1 MEDVSRNL
9 QDVLHHCSTEEISGA
24 LVSIDFSKAFDKISH
39 IHILKTLKEKGFGP
53 LFTNM
58 IGDLLYQIKSRISIN
73 GDTSTIFDIQ
83 RSCRQGDP
91 IAPLLFILATDTLN
105 DVINK
110 TKSIKGVKI
119 GNKSKTNDS
128 FADDVTFC
136 LTGNQKELTNSIRKI
151 YEILNNFK
159 ATSGLK
165 INSEKTKI
173 IKIGTWNNNHK
184 TLPFNTVESLT
195 ILGSPIS
202 PSQTD
207 IDGEIQKEILER
219 IEDGMKFYKKL
230 TLNPIEKSYIWN
242 SLIVSKIIHL
252 MRQSPFNPETC
263 SQINEKRKL
272 FFWGEKRPSIS
283 ISRLESRSKDGG
295 FGLINTETLWRAM
308 NLDWIR
314 RLPKSDELWAYN
326 IKRAYKECY
335 KIEVEED
342 IDRGPDRLISTL
354 KQTSPFWKGIAEAIR
369 PICNGLLLQ
378 MQGEMPVR
386 SNKLTQANG
395 ENAFSTNPKI

>member
-1 MEDVSRNL
+1 ML
-9 QDVLHHCSTEEISGA
+9 A

-83 RSCRQGDP
+83 RSCRQGDR

-159 ATSGLK
+159 ATSGLE

-252 MRQSPFNPETC
+252 M
-263 SQINEKRKL
+263 
-272 FFWGEKRPSIS
+272 
-283 ISRLESRSKDGG
+283 
-295 FGLINTETLWRAM
+295 
-308 NLDWIR
+308 
-314 RLPKSDELWAYN
+314 
-326 IKRAYKECY
+326 
-335 KIEVEED
+335 
-342 IDRGPDRLISTL
+342 
-354 KQTSPFWKGIAEAIR
+354 
-369 PICNGLLLQ
+369 
-378 MQGEMPVR
+378 
-386 SNKLTQANG
+386 
-395 ENAFSTNPKI
+395 